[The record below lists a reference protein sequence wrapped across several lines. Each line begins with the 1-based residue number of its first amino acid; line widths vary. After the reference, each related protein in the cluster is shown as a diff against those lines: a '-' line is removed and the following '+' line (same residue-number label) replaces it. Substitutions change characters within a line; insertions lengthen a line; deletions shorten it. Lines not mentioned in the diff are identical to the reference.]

1 MQRSGI
7 LCGGAWC
14 VDKIMMVDHWP
25 AEETVAVIKSE
36 KIFGGCPGHNMST
49 ALKRLG
55 APFPVEGMGLLGDDP
70 EGGYLLNICREMGIS
85 TAALEVRE
93 GIATPVTL
101 VMSSLANRKRTFF
114 TVPGAH
120 ALQTPDDFDFT
131 TTRARIAHLGLPG
144 FHEKLDTK
152 WGEDVSGWV
161 TVLKK
166 ARREGIKS
174 NFEMASIAP
183 ERLRAAMIP
192 ILPWLDSL
200 VINDWEVGA
209 LAEVDT
215 VAGGVANVEACRKS
229 AEKLMAMSSLEFI
242 VVHFPLGAIALSR
255 NGEVTEQSS
264 VNVPQSVIVG
274 NNGAGDS
281 FAAGIL
287 FGRHEGWPMQQSLR
301 LAHAS
306 AACSLR
312 SETTTGAV
320 LPWEQCLAQADSWGW
335 R

>member
-1 MQRSGI
+1 
-7 LCGGAWC
+7 
-14 VDKIMMVDHWP
+14 MMVDHWP
-25 AEETVAVIKSE
+25 AEETVAVIKAE
-36 KIFGGCPGHNMST
+36 KISGGCPGHNMST

-70 EGGYLLNICREMGIS
+70 AGGYLLGICKEMGID
-85 TAALEVRE
+85 TKAFEVRK
-93 GIATPVTL
+93 GVATPLTL
-101 VMSSLANRKRTFF
+101 VMNSLANRKRTFF

-131 TTRARIAHLGLPG
+131 ATNVRIVHLGLPG

-152 WGEDVSGWV
+152 WGEDANGWV
-161 TVLKK
+161 AVLKK

-174 NFEMASIAP
+174 NLELASISP
-183 ERLRAAMIP
+183 ERTRAAMDP
-192 ILPWLDSL
+192 ILPWLDTL
-200 VINDWEVGA
+200 IINDWEVGA
-209 LAEVDT
+209 LAKMET
-215 VAGGVANVEACRKS
+215 VAGGVADVAACRKS

-255 NGEVTEQSS
+255 DGGVVEQPS
-264 VNVPQSVIVG
+264 VDVPQSAIIG
-274 NNGAGDS
+274 NNGAGDC

-287 FGRHEGWPMQQSLR
+287 FGHHEGWPMEKSLR